1 MTSAKAIDLER
12 EQAEAR
18 SRPKSKAELAAA
30 ADAARDDALSTALP
44 STSKGFRMM
53 AKLGF
58 KPGAALGAS
67 SNPNARTEPLR
78 IAVKE
83 DRGGVGM
90 QNERK
95 RKFREEAEGVEK
107 KLKAEEGGYRE
118 RVGRERE
125 KKRVE
130 GLVWGAMRV
139 LEGLDRPEGGDKVP
153 AKKVNVLWRGLVRDR
168 QEKERER
175 RARYDLHQSLS
186 RSAAYEDPEEDEQDR
201 QALGKEEE
209 DVEEEDEEL
218 DEFLALEGKK
228 RLGTLVESLREEH
241 QYCFWCKFKYED
253 EKMEGCPGSEEDEH
267 D

>member
-1 MTSAKAIDLER
+1 
-12 EQAEAR
+12 
-18 SRPKSKAELAAA
+18 
-30 ADAARDDALSTALP
+30 
-44 STSKGFRMM
+44 MM

-67 SNPNARTEPLR
+67 SNPNARTEPLS
-78 IAVKE
+78 ISVKE

-95 RKFREEAEGVEK
+95 RKVREEAEGVEK
-107 KLKAEEGGYRE
+107 KQKAEEGDYRE

-125 KKRVE
+125 EKRVE
-130 GLVWGAMRV
+130 GMFWGAMRV
-139 LEGLDRPEGGDKVP
+139 LEGLEQPEGGDKV
-153 AKKVNVLWRGLVRDR
+153 ALKKVNLLWRGLVRER
-168 QEKERER
+168 REKEKER

-186 RSAAYEDPEEDEQDR
+186 RSAAYEDAEEDELDK

-209 DVEEEDEEL
+209 DVDEIDEEL
-218 DEFLALEGKK
+218 EEFLGLGGKQ
-228 RLGTLVESLREEH
+228 RLRRLVEYLRQEH

-253 EKMEGCPGSEEDEH
+253 EKMDGCPGMEEDDH

>member
-1 MTSAKAIDLER
+1 
-12 EQAEAR
+12 
-18 SRPKSKAELAAA
+18 
-30 ADAARDDALSTALP
+30 
-44 STSKGFRMM
+44 MM

-67 SNPNARTEPLR
+67 SNPNARTEPLS
-78 IAVKE
+78 ISVKE

-107 KLKAEEGGYRE
+107 KQKAEEGDYRE

-125 KKRVE
+125 EKRVE
-130 GLVWGAMRV
+130 GMFWGAMRV
-139 LEGLDRPEGGDKVP
+139 LEGLEQPEGGDKVP
-153 AKKVNVLWRGLVRDR
+153 LKKVNLLWRGLVRER
-168 QEKERER
+168 REKEKER

-186 RSAAYEDPEEDEQDR
+186 RSAAYEDAEEDELDK

-209 DVEEEDEEL
+209 DVDEIDEEL
-218 DEFLALEGKK
+218 EEFLGLGGKQ
-228 RLGTLVESLREEH
+228 RLRRLVEYLRQEH

-253 EKMEGCPGSEEDEH
+253 EKMDGCPGMEEDDH

>member
-1 MTSAKAIDLER
+1 
-12 EQAEAR
+12 
-18 SRPKSKAELAAA
+18 
-30 ADAARDDALSTALP
+30 
-44 STSKGFRMM
+44 MM

-67 SNPNARTEPLR
+67 SNPNTRTEPLS
-78 IAVKE
+78 ISVKQ

-90 QNERK
+90 QDEKK

-107 KLKAEEGGYRE
+107 KQKAEEGDYRE

-125 KKRVE
+125 EKRVE
-130 GLVWGAMRV
+130 GMFWGAMRV
-139 LEGLDRPEGGDKVP
+139 LEGLEQPEGGDKEP
-153 AKKVNVLWRGLVRDR
+153 IKKVNLLWRGLVRER
-168 QEKERER
+168 REKERER

-186 RSAAYEDPEEDEQDR
+186 RSATYEDAEEDELDK

-209 DVEEEDEEL
+209 DVDEDDEEL
-218 DEFLALEGKK
+218 DGFLGLEGKQK
-228 RLGTLVESLREEH
+228 LRRLVEYLRQEH

-253 EKMEGCPGSEEDEH
+253 EKMDGCPGLEEDDH